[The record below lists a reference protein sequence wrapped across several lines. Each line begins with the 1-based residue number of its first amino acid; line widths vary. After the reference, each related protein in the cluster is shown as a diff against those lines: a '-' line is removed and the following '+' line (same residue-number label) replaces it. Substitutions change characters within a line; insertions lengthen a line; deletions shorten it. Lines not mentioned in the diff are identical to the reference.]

1 MKRVLL
7 AVDEDGERARRAAEG
22 VTSLPG
28 IPEDATVTLLNV
40 FEEFTAA
47 DEAGQVR
54 SKDLYD
60 PEDFPDSALA
70 ARDLLEEAGLE
81 VDLRREHGDPAEQ
94 IVTGAGKL
102 DADVVALCGRKRSPA
117 GKALFGSVTQS
128 VILDADRPV
137 LVAPGE

>member
-7 AVDEDGERARRAAEG
+7 AVDSDEERARQAAEG
-22 VTSLPG
+22 VASMPG
-28 IPEDATVTLLNV
+28 APDDLAVTVLNV

-60 PEDFPDSALA
+60 EDDFPDSAVA
-70 ARDLLEEAGLE
+70 ARDILAAEGIE
-81 VDLRREHGDPAEQ
+81 VELRREHGDPAER
-94 IVTGAGKL
+94 ILAAAADE
-102 DADVVALCGRKRSPA
+102 DAAVVAMAGRKRSPA

-137 LVAPGE
+137 LVVPSG